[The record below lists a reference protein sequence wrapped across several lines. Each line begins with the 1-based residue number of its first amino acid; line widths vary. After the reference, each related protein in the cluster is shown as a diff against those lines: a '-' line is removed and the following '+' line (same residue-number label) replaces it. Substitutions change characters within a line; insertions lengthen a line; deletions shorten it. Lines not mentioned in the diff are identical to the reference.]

1 MLKSY
6 SQFLFV
12 FLRSR
17 TITNLLTKITFI
29 AAISLSALVHA
40 QGISEV
46 VCDSHERTMEVI
58 FSWREQSIPIQYA
71 KEAFDHEDNF
81 ELRFWLR
88 NVVTKAYKN
97 PAEGRAFVESG
108 VFVKECL
115 EIHRGF

>member
-1 MLKSY
+1 M
-6 SQFLFV
+6 
-12 FLRSR
+12 
-17 TITNLLTKITFI
+17 LTKVTFI

-108 VFVKECL
+108 IICERVFGDSQGFL
-115 EIHRGF
+115 EKTVYSVLNN